1 MAVGSDYEGEPVG
14 RAVPVQRLDSAGIR
28 SAVRHAADT
37 TLATLDQLIELALAP
52 ATRPMVLDHLRDI
65 DRVCTRAQL
74 LLSYLREAP
83 T

>member
-14 RAVPVQRLDSAGIR
+14 RAVPVQRLDGASVR

-37 TLATLDQLIELALAP
+37 TLATLDQLIALALEP

-74 LLSYLREAP
+74 LLSYLRDAP